1 MRNTI
6 TVLLAVGLIV
16 LSVFMFVSNKP
27 GVRMGDAVL
36 PSTTTETPDTAT
48 ATTSAVTETPVAP
61 TPVLPIMSEEREAGL
76 NEVIILDAVAIKL
89 VELIEDSRCP
99 SDVVCVQVGTVRL
112 AVEVVTG
119 GRMLEEVVTLNE
131 KKTIAGFDVTLTT
144 VTPYPRMSV
153 PRPENEYR
161 FSFTVVKAPAVP
173 VAKCFIGGCSSQI
186 CSDSPDVVT
195 DCMYREEYAC
205 YQTAV
210 CERQASGSCG
220 WTETPALTSC
230 LQQF

>member
-1 MRNTI
+1 MRNII

-16 LSVFMFVSNKP
+16 LSVFMFASNKP

-36 PSTTTETPDTAT
+36 PSMTTETPDTST
-48 ATTSAVTETPVAP
+48 DTETLAVP
-61 TPVLPIMSEEREAGL
+61 TPVKPIMSEENEVGL
-76 NEVIILDAVAIKL
+76 NEVVVFDTIAIKP
-89 VELIEDSRCP
+89 VELVEDSRCS
-99 SDVVCVQVGTVRL
+99 SDVVCIQAGTVRL
-112 AVEVVTG
+112 AVEVVAG
-119 GRMLEEVVTLNE
+119 GRVLEEVVTLNE
-131 KKTIAGFDVTLTT
+131 KKSIAGFDVTLTT

-153 PRPENEYR
+153 PRLESEYR
-161 FSFTVVKAPAVP
+161 FSFTVVKTPVEP
-173 VAKCFIGGCSSQI
+173 VAKCFVGGCSSQV

-210 CERQASGSCG
+210 CERQANGSCG

>member
-16 LSVFMFVSNKP
+16 LSVFMFVSTTPEQADGPKVPNT
-27 GVRMGDAVL
+27 
-36 PSTTTETPDTAT
+36 STEAPDTST
-48 ATTSAVTETPVAP
+48 NTDTENPQTP
-61 TPVLPIMSEEREAGL
+61 TPVTPIAPGDDGVGL
-76 NEVIILDAVAIKL
+76 NEVAMFDTVAIKP

-99 SDVVCVQVGTVRL
+99 SDVVCIQAGTVRL
-112 AVEVVTG
+112 AVEVVTS
-119 GRMLEEVVTLNE
+119 GRVSEEVLTLNE

-144 VTPYPRMSV
+144 VTPYPQVSV

-161 FSFTVVKAPAVP
+161 FSFTVVKASAEP
-173 VAKCFIGGCSSQI
+173 VAKCFVGGCSSQV

-205 YQTAV
+205 YQTAK
-210 CERQASGSCG
+210 CERQSNGSCG
-220 WTETPALTSC
+220 WTQTPALTSC